1 MVVLC
6 SSHNLDLPTEP
17 APHEKLRNF
26 SANKYLTTNMV
37 KVIATKAEFDEVLK
51 SNTKLV
57 AVDFTA
63 SWCGPCQRIGPKFVA
78 MAAEYDDVVF
88 IKVDVD
94 ENAETA
100 EFCGIEA
107 MPTFQF
113 FKGSVKVDEL
123 VGASEQALKDK
134 IESNK

>member
-1 MVVLC
+1 
-6 SSHNLDLPTEP
+6 
-17 APHEKLRNF
+17 
-26 SANKYLTTNMV
+26 MV
-37 KVIATKAEFDEVLK
+37 KVVATKAEFDAILAGAEGK
-51 SNTKLV
+51 CV

-63 SWCGPCQRIGPKFVA
+63 TWCGPCQYIGPKFVEF
-78 MAAEYDDVVF
+78 AAEYKDVIF

-100 EFCGIEA
+100 EHCGIKS

-113 FKGSVKVDEL
+113 FKNSVKVDEL

-134 IESNK
+134 IEANK

>member
-1 MVVLC
+1 MV
-6 SSHNLDLPTEP
+6 T
-17 APHEKLRNF
+17 
-26 SANKYLTTNMV
+26 
-37 KVIATKAEFDEVLK
+37 VIATKADFDEVLK
-51 SNTKLV
+51 STTKLV

-88 IKVDVD
+88 VKVDVD

-134 IESNK
+134 IESNKLSLFLFL

>member
-1 MVVLC
+1 MCL
-6 SSHNLDLPTEP
+6 
-17 APHEKLRNF
+17 
-26 SANKYLTTNMV
+26 
-37 KVIATKAEFDEVLK
+37 
-51 SNTKLV
+51 
-57 AVDFTA
+57 
-63 SWCGPCQRIGPKFVA
+63 PCQRIGPKFVA
-78 MAAEYDDVVF
+78 MATEYDDVVF
-88 IKVDVD
+88 VKVDVD

-100 EFCGIEA
+100 EFCGIEV

>member
-1 MVVLC
+1 MV
-6 SSHNLDLPTEP
+6 T
-17 APHEKLRNF
+17 
-26 SANKYLTTNMV
+26 
-37 KVIATKAEFDEVLK
+37 VIATKADFDEVLK
-51 SNTKLV
+51 STTKLV

-63 SWCGPCQRIGPKFVA
+63 SWCGHA
-78 MAAEYDDVVF
+78 N
-88 IKVDVD
+88 VD

-100 EFCGIEA
+100 EFCGIEV

-134 IESNK
+134 IEFNK

>member
-1 MVVLC
+1 
-6 SSHNLDLPTEP
+6 
-17 APHEKLRNF
+17 
-26 SANKYLTTNMV
+26 MV
-37 KVIATKAEFDEVLK
+37 KQLATKAEFDEVLK

>member
-1 MVVLC
+1 
-6 SSHNLDLPTEP
+6 
-17 APHEKLRNF
+17 
-26 SANKYLTTNMV
+26 
-37 KVIATKAEFDEVLK
+37 
-51 SNTKLV
+51 
-57 AVDFTA
+57 
-63 SWCGPCQRIGPKFVA
+63 
-78 MAAEYDDVVF
+78 VVF
-88 IKVDVD
+88 VKVDVD

-100 EFCGIEA
+100 EFCGIEV